1 MSMSKFKETL
11 QIIEEGLLKPMTDIE
26 IKQVDAERLKDT
38 LDEILSRST
47 KNSDESIDIEGSV
60 DLNGLKLKKLPLKF
74 NKVSGN
80 FYCGNNQLTSL
91 EGSPKEVGG
100 FFNCSSNNLTSL
112 EGAPKKVGGDF
123 WCYSNAVKFTP
134 DQVISICD
142 VHGDIFI

>member
-1 MSMSKFKETL
+1 MSKFKEKL
-11 QIIEEGLLKPMTDIE
+11 RIIEEGLLKPMSSDDMNR
-26 IKQVDAERLKDT
+26 VDAEAVKEGV
-38 LDEILSRST
+38 DEILSRST

-60 DLNGLKLKKLPLKF
+60 DLDGLKLKKLPLKF

-134 DQVISICD
+134 DQVMSICD
-142 VHGDIFI
+142 VHGDMFI